1 MTDSNTTIF
10 ELDQCLNLQSKI
22 DRIGLGPF
30 GMSER
35 SLYLLREDAL
45 LEEASGNKL
54 RKLLPNLKVAAQAG
68 IKRIVTFGGAFS
80 NHIAA
85 TAAAGKRFGF
95 DTVGIIRGGE
105 LISNFQ
111 DNPTLRK
118 ASDCG
123 MNLLFISRTEYKN
136 RHEPDYLSQ
145 LQARFAPC
153 IIIPEGGSNEVA
165 IEGVAKMACL
175 LPKKFKILCTPVG
188 TGGTMAGL
196 LSGAINGKQVWGFSA
211 LKGID
216 FESQLRQYGQG
227 ISRRVFDEY
236 HFGGYAKANNEL
248 IEFINN
254 FKVRTGIPLDPIY
267 TGKMMYGLMDL
278 LMKKPSIK
286 SDEILVIHTGGL
298 QGIPGFNHSNKD
310 LIKII

>member
-1 MTDSNTTIF
+1 MSDSKTTIF
-10 ELDQCLNLQSKI
+10 ELDQWLNLQSKI
-22 DRIGLGPF
+22 ERIELAPF

-35 SLYLLREDAL
+35 ALYLLREDAL
-45 LEEASGNKL
+45 IEEASGNKL

-95 DTVGIIRGGE
+95 ETFGIIRGRE
-105 LISNFQ
+105 LVSNYQ
-111 DNPTLRK
+111 ENPTLRK

-136 RHEPDYLSQ
+136 RHDPIYLSQ
-145 LQARFAPC
+145 LNERFAPC

-165 IEGVAKMACL
+165 IEGVTKMVGL
-175 LPKKFKILCTPVG
+175 LPQKFKVLCTPIG

-196 LSGAINGKQVWGFSA
+196 LNGAYQGQQIWGFSA

-216 FESQLRQYGQG
+216 FESQLRQYGHG

-278 LMKKPSIK
+278 LKKKPSIK
-286 SDEILVIHTGGL
+286 SDEILAIHTGGL
-298 QGIPGFNHSNKD
+298 QGILGFNQSNKD
-310 LIKII
+310 LIKIF